1 MKLATQ
7 NLKRKVETINAI
19 VKLVLTTLAA
29 MEAARK
35 MYRTIHCARNNELKT
50 KRGSADM
57 ESVTLTALASTQ
69 KSRSRRNG
77 RLRMKQ

>member
-1 MKLATQ
+1 MVATH
-7 NLKRKVETINAI
+7 NLKKNIDMINAI

-35 MYRTIHCARNNELKT
+35 MYRTIYYARDNELRT

-69 KSRSRRNG
+69 ESQSRRNC
-77 RLRMKQ
+77 RLRKK